1 MRWGGTSQIDDPQV
15 HGFVNQLEKATCG
28 NALRQ
33 SKGHR
38 VRELDSFSQEISQTS
53 VALCQRGGLRPVGD
67 LRAKRAAVLAA
78 WRIVN

>member
-1 MRWGGTSQIDDPQV
+1 MGKTSCGGGGTSQIDDPQV

-33 SKGHR
+33 SKGHG

-67 LRAKRAAVLAA
+67 LRANVLQC
-78 WRIVN
+78 